1 MLNHNTLSLTTLKV
15 ATNLFRCFKCNEL
28 CNSSAR
34 LQPPN
39 NTLKPQRANDVIAA
53 RFYSKILKNLHLT
66 SFKMLCQGIRHYL
79 AGTKE

>member
-1 MLNHNTLSLTTLKV
+1 MLNHNTLTTLKV

-39 NTLKPQRANDVIAA
+39 NTLKPQRVNGCNRSQLLLQD
-53 RFYSKILKNLHLT
+53 FKKPT
-66 SFKMLCQGIRHYL
+66 SNKFQNAMSRNKTYL

>member
-1 MLNHNTLSLTTLKV
+1 MLNHNTLTTLKV

-39 NTLKPQRANDVIAA
+39 NTLKPQG
-53 RFYSKILKNLHLT
+53 KW
-66 SFKMLCQGIRHYL
+66 M
-79 AGTKE
+79 